1 MREPNPGMLARG
13 AWAILVLIALAP
25 LGSLQARGPFIPND
39 PLYFG
44 GQGGNENGQTYLHG
58 KKWVGGE
65 LLDDQ
70 APHINVLGAWA
81 AGYTGQGVLIGI
93 VDDGLETAHEDLG
106 PNFVAEHSYN
116 FGALVGQDPANVE
129 PVNFG
134 DRHGVPAAG
143 IAAARGGNGIGVT
156 GVAPYAGLS
165 ALRIDWYDAT
175 GDMFTQATEYHSDQI
190 QVKIHSYSQN
200 LSYMNDHEMVIANRN
215 SAAAGCV
222 NVRAAGNSYAN
233 ANARSVQA
241 DRTSIVVAA
250 LASGAQAADYS
261 NFGANVFVTAPSSD
275 TLYNLDQITTT
286 DRSGA
291 DGFNGIPGHEAYTN
305 AFGGTS
311 ASTPLVAG
319 VVALVLQ
326 ANPGLD
332 VRGVKH
338 VLAETSRVVDASHS
352 AWQTNGAGYSFNP
365 FYGFGLVDATAAVNY
380 AAAFAAPGNEISI
393 GTGQVAVGQAIAD
406 AGPAVTHTFT
416 ITDTN
421 PLESIELE
429 VTLGDGPYWGNYD
442 ILLTSPL
449 GTTSQL
455 AYNEIGAPGAF
466 ELASWEFSSAQF
478 WGENPAG
485 QWTVSI
491 QDLVAQDSGTWESY
505 EFTGYS
511 AAIVLDPAT
520 MGDTD
525 GDDDI
530 DIDDYQNLLAQL
542 GGPAGED
549 SADFNNDGIVD
560 LSDFVIIRE
569 NFGYGT
575 PAPGGDLEAAT
586 IPEPATLSLL
596 ALLAL
601 SMSKRSSLAILRRR
615 HR

>member
-1 MREPNPGMLARG
+1 MRAANPGILARSLQVV
-13 AWAILVLIALAP
+13 LVVMMLAP
-25 LGSLQARGPFIPND
+25 LGSLRAQVAFTPND

-44 GQGGNENGQTYLHG
+44 GQVGNENGQTYLHG
-58 KKWVGGE
+58 KKWVDGQ

-81 AGYTGQGVLIGI
+81 AGYTGQGVVIGI

-129 PVNFG
+129 PVNPG

-143 IAAARGGNGIGVT
+143 IAAARGGNGLGVT

-165 ALRIDWYDAT
+165 ALRIDWYDT
-175 GDMFTQATEYHSDQI
+175 TSDMFTQATEYHSEQI
-190 QVKIHSYSQN
+190 QVKSHSYTQSI
-200 LSYMNDHEMVIANRN
+200 SYMNDHEMVIANRN

-233 ANARSVQA
+233 ANARSAQA

-250 LASGAQAADYS
+250 LGSDAQAADYS

-275 TLYNLDQITTT
+275 SLYNLDQITTT

-291 DGFNGIPGHEAYTN
+291 DGFNGIPTHDAYTN

-311 ASTPLVAG
+311 ASTPIVAG

-326 ANPGLD
+326 ANGDLD

-338 VLAETSRVVDASHS
+338 VLAETSRVVDPGHGD
-352 AWQTNGAGYSFNP
+352 WQTNGAGYSFNP
-365 FYGFGLVDATAAVNY
+365 YYGFGLVDATAAVNY
-380 AAAFAAPGNEISI
+380 AAAYTAPGREISI
-393 GTGQVAVGQAIAD
+393 GSGQVAVDQAIAD
-406 AGPAVTHTFT
+406 IGPAVTSTFT

-421 PLESIELE
+421 PLESIELQ

-455 AYNEIGAPGAF
+455 SYSEIGAPGAF

-485 QWTVSI
+485 QWIVSI

-511 AAIVLDPAT
+511 AALTPDPAT
-520 MGDTD
+520 FGDTD
-525 GDDDI
+525 GDDDV
-530 DIDDYQNLLAQL
+530 DLDDYQNLLAQF

-560 LSDFVIIRE
+560 LDDFVIIRE
-569 NFGYGT
+569 NFGLGT
-575 PAPGGDLEAAT
+575 PASGGDLEAAT

-596 ALLAL
+596 VLVALNL
-601 SMSKRSSLAILRRR
+601 SKRGGLAICRRR
-615 HR
+615 RR